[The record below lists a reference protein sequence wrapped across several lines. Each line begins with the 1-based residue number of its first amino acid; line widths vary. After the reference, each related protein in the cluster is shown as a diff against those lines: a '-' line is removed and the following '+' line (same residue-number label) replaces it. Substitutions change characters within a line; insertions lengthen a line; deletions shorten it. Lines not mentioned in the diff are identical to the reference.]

1 MGSARDPAP
10 TGRHACLASRE
21 VGWVAN
27 ERLTLR
33 RGGPSLIDALWL
45 PTEGMS
51 RVNRRC
57 RPTTSGFGT
66 EARGLTMGRDDNANI
81 GSATTNGLGNDPLEP
96 QDETESVRNN
106 FVDVGRS
113 LSKLSRSVA
122 SRGTDTG
129 RGAVEA
135 GRDKLDGAVRAM
147 TFREYR
153 DEVDLALGEITQ
165 VLLVMDSR
173 LRVLEIH
180 RREMLRQQVMD
191 D

>member
-1 MGSARDPAP
+1 
-10 TGRHACLASRE
+10 
-21 VGWVAN
+21 
-27 ERLTLR
+27 
-33 RGGPSLIDALWL
+33 
-45 PTEGMS
+45 
-51 RVNRRC
+51 
-57 RPTTSGFGT
+57 
-66 EARGLTMGRDDNANI
+66 MGRDGNANI
-81 GSATTNGLGNDPLEP
+81 GSATTNGLGDDPLEP

-153 DEVDLALGEITQ
+153 DEVDRALGEITQ